1 MADHN
6 RAKFRSITLERET
19 ITNLSLLSEFEN
31 RSMIGEVDWLVNER
45 MKELGLGGVK
55 GKRVILPE
63 VKN

>member
-45 MKELGLGGVK
+45 MKELGLGVK
-55 GKRVILPE
+55 GKKVILPE